1 MKNLFDVITEASR
14 NEKRRNLD
22 ISKKMFI
29 NGKSYNNIMS
39 FAILSAENPDS
50 RSDIS
55 TADNKKF
62 MKDLSSLLKR
72 DHYTFVR
79 QDGHFEGNVE
89 HSYIIFNITVEATA
103 KLAGKFEQTSFF
115 YCYPD
120 GNGNMVNEYWVKQD
134 TKQPYNSVKNPYI
147 FINKTTKVNNE
158 KDAED
163 FYSIIDKD
171 YKYSIDPSVFVKAD
185 TALHESIENL
195 RSEFNLI
202 EESNDDILN
211 CIYNKADIKNR
222 TFRHIT
228 LKGVNLDE

>member
-1 MKNLFDVITEASR
+1 MKPLFEIISEASK

-22 ISKKMFI
+22 VSKKMFI
-29 NGKSYNNIMS
+29 NGKSYNNIMC

-50 RSDIS
+50 KSDTTS
-55 TADNKKF
+55 NNKKY
-62 MKDLSSLLKR
+62 MKELSNLLKR

-79 QDGHFEGNVE
+79 QDGHYEGNIE
-89 HSYIIFNITVEATA
+89 HSYIIFNITLEAAA

-120 GNGNMVNEYWVKQD
+120 GNGNIVNEYWEKQD
-134 TKQPYNSVKNPYI
+134 TEQPYNSVKNPYI
-147 FINKTTKVNNE
+147 FINKTIKVDN
-158 KDAED
+158 KQDAED
-163 FYSIIDKD
+163 FYSIIDND

-185 TALHESIENL
+185 VALQESIENL

>member
-1 MKNLFDVITEASR
+1 MKPLFEIISEASR

-22 ISKKMFI
+22 VSKKMLI
-29 NGKSYNNIMS
+29 NGKSYNNIMC

-50 RSDIS
+50 KSD
-55 TADNKKF
+55 TASNNKKY
-62 MKDLSSLLKR
+62 MKELSNLLKR

-79 QDGHFEGNVE
+79 QDGHYEGNVE
-89 HSYIIFNITVEATA
+89 HSYIIFNITQEVAA
-103 KLAGKFEQTSFF
+103 KLAGRFEQTSFF

-120 GNGNMVNEYWVKQD
+120 GIGNIVNEYWEKQD
-134 TKQPYNSVKNPYI
+134 TEQPYNSVKNPYI
-147 FINKTTKVNNE
+147 FINKTTNVENKQ
-158 KDAED
+158 DAED

-185 TALHESIENL
+185 TALQENIENL

-202 EESNDDILN
+202 EESNDEILN
-211 CIYNKADIKNR
+211 CIYNKTDIKNR

-228 LKGVNLDE
+228 LQGVNLDE

>member
-1 MKNLFDVITEASR
+1 MKQLIDIISENSKNA
-14 NEKRRNLD
+14 KQRNLD

-29 NGKSYNNIMS
+29 NGRSYNNIIN

-50 RSDIS
+50 QADTTANNKKYMKKLSDI
-55 TADNKKF
+55 
-62 MKDLSSLLKR
+62 LKR

-89 HSYIIFNITVEATA
+89 HSYVIFNIKQDVVA
-103 KLAGKFEQTSFF
+103 KLAGMFQQSSFF

-120 GNGNMVNEYWVKQD
+120 GMGNIVNEFWEKED
-134 TKQPYNSVKNPYI
+134 TNSPYNSVKNPYI

-171 YKYSIDPSVFVKAD
+171 YKYSIDASVFTKAD
-185 TALHESIENL
+185 AALQESIDNVKT
-195 RSEFNLI
+195 EFNLI

-211 CIYNKADIKNR
+211 RIYNMTDVKSRAI
-222 TFRHIT
+222 RHT
-228 LKGVNLDE
+228 VLKSVNLNE

>member
-14 NEKRRNLD
+14 NEKKRNLD
-22 ISKKMFI
+22 VSKKMFM

-50 RSDIS
+50 KED
-55 TADNKKF
+55 TAANNKKH
-62 MKDLSSLLKR
+62 MKKLSDLLKR

-89 HSYIIFNITVEATA
+89 HSYIIFNITAEVTA

-120 GNGNMVNEYWVKQD
+120 GNGNMVNEYWAKQD

-171 YKYSIDPSVFVKAD
+171 YKYSIDASVFVKAD
-185 TALHESIENL
+185 TALQESIENL
-195 RSEFNLI
+195 KKEFNLI
-202 EESNDDILN
+202 KESNNDILD

-228 LKGVNLDE
+228 LKRVNLEE

>member
-1 MKNLFDVITEASR
+1 MKPLFEIISESSR
-14 NEKRRNLD
+14 NAKQRNLD
-22 ISKKMFI
+22 ISKKMLI
-29 NGKSYNNIMS
+29 NGKSYNNIMC

-50 RSDIS
+50 KED
-55 TADNKKF
+55 TAANNKKY
-62 MKDLSSLLKR
+62 MKKLSDLLKR

-120 GNGNMVNEYWVKQD
+120 GNGNMVNEYWAKQD

-171 YKYSIDPSVFVKAD
+171 YKYSIDPSVFVKVD
-185 TALHESIENL
+185 TALRESIENL
-195 RSEFNLI
+195 KEEFNLI
-202 EESNDDILN
+202 EESNDELLD

-222 TFRHIT
+222 TFRHII
-228 LKGVNLDE
+228 LKGINLND

>member
-1 MKNLFDVITEASR
+1 MKPLFDIISEASR

-29 NGKSYNNIMS
+29 NGKSYNNIMC

-50 RSDIS
+50 KED
-55 TADNKKF
+55 TAANNKKH
-62 MKDLSSLLKR
+62 MKKLSDLLKR

-89 HSYIIFNITVEATA
+89 HSYIIFNITTEATA
-103 KLAGKFEQTSFF
+103 KLAGMFEQTSFF

-120 GNGNMVNEYWVKQD
+120 GNGNMVNEYWSKQD
-134 TKQPYNSVKNPYI
+134 TEQPYNSVKNPYI

-163 FYSIIDKD
+163 YYSIIDKD
-171 YKYSIDPSVFVKAD
+171 YKYSIDPSVFVKVD
-185 TALHESIENL
+185 SALHESIESL

-202 EESNDDILN
+202 EESNDEILN

>member
-1 MKNLFDVITEASR
+1 MKKLFDVITEASR
-14 NEKRRNLD
+14 NAKKRNFD
-22 ISKKMFI
+22 VCKKMFI

-50 RSDIS
+50 TED
-55 TADNKKF
+55 TAANNKKH
-62 MKDLSSLLKR
+62 MKKLSDLLKR

-89 HSYIIFNITVEATA
+89 HSYIIFNITAEVAA

-120 GNGNMVNEYWVKQD
+120 GNGNMVNEYWAKQD
-134 TKQPYNSVKNPYI
+134 TKQPYDSVKNPYI
-147 FINKTTKVNNE
+147 FINKTTKIHNE

-163 FYSIIDKD
+163 FYSIIDND
-171 YKYSIDPSVFVKAD
+171 YKYSIDTSVFVKAD
-185 TALHESIENL
+185 AALQESIENL
-195 RSEFNLI
+195 RKEFNLI
-202 EESNDDILN
+202 EESNDDILD
-211 CIYNKADIKNR
+211 CIYNKTDIKNR

-228 LKGVNLDE
+228 LKRVNLEE

>member
-1 MKNLFDVITEASR
+1 MKPLFEIISEASR
-14 NEKRRNLD
+14 NAKQRNLD
-22 ISKKMFI
+22 ISKKMFM
-29 NGKSYNNIMS
+29 NGKSYNSIMS

-50 RSDIS
+50 KED
-55 TADNKKF
+55 TASNNKKY
-62 MKDLSSLLKR
+62 MKKLSDLLKR

-89 HSYIIFNITVEATA
+89 HSYIIFNITAEATA

-120 GNGNMVNEYWVKQD
+120 GNMVNEYWAKQD
-134 TKQPYNSVKNPYI
+134 TEQPYNSVKNPYI
-147 FINKTTKVNNE
+147 FINKTTKVNNK

-171 YKYSIDPSVFVKAD
+171 YKYSIDPSVFVKVD

-195 RSEFNLI
+195 KEEFNLI

-211 CIYNKADIKNR
+211 YIYNKADIKNR

-228 LKGVNLDE
+228 LKWVNLDE

>member
-1 MKNLFDVITEASR
+1 MKPLFEIISEASK

-29 NGKSYNNIMS
+29 NGKSYNNIMC

-62 MKDLSSLLKR
+62 MKDLSNLLKR

-79 QDGHFEGNVE
+79 QDGHYEGNIE
-89 HSYIIFNITVEATA
+89 HSYIIFNITQEVAA
-103 KLAGKFEQTSFF
+103 RLAGRYQQTSFF

-120 GNGNMVNEYWVKQD
+120 DNGNIVNEYWEKQD
-134 TKQPYNSVKNPYI
+134 RTQPYNSVKNPYI
-147 FINKTTKVNNE
+147 FINKTTKVHNE

-171 YKYSIDPSVFVKAD
+171 YKYSIDTSVFIKANA
-185 TALHESIENL
+185 ALQESIDNL
-195 RSEFNLI
+195 RQEFNLI
-202 EESNDDILN
+202 EESNDELLD

-228 LKGVNLDE
+228 LKGIILND